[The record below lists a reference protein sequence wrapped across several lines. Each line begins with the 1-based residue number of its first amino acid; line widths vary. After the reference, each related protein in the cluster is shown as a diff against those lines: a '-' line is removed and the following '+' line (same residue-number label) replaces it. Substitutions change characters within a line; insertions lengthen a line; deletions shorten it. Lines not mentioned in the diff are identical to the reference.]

1 MSGLSVF
8 LKENKKIRSNFKVAA
23 TKSILDEEGNPVEFE
38 FRPLT
43 TKQNDALR
51 DACTTEVPVP
61 GKKGQ
66 YKTAFD
72 RSKYMAKVI
81 AETCVYP
88 NLRSVELQ
96 DSYGVK
102 TPEALIQELVDD
114 PGEYNALFEAVALNN
129 GFDEEKENNKVDQ
142 VKN

>member
-8 LKENKKIRSNFKVAA
+8 LKENKKVRANFTVAA
-23 TKSILDEEGNPVEFE
+23 TKSILDEAGNPVEFE

-72 RSKYMAKVI
+72 RSKYMAMVL

-88 NLRSVELQ
+88 DLRNAALQ

-129 GFDEEKENNKVDQ
+129 GFDDEASDKVEQ

>member
-1 MSGLSVF
+1 MSGLNIF
-8 LKENKKIRSNFKVAA
+8 LKENKKVRQNFKVAA
-23 TKSILDEEGNPVEFE
+23 TQSIKDEEGNAVEFE
-38 FRPLT
+38 FKPLT
-43 TKQNDALR
+43 TKQNDSLR
-51 DACTTEVPVP
+51 DACTTEIPVP

-66 YKTAFD
+66 YKTTFD
-72 RSKYMAKVI
+72 RSKYMAMVL

-88 NLRSVELQ
+88 NLRSAELQ

-129 GFDEEKENNKVDQ
+129 GFTEEDNKVEQ